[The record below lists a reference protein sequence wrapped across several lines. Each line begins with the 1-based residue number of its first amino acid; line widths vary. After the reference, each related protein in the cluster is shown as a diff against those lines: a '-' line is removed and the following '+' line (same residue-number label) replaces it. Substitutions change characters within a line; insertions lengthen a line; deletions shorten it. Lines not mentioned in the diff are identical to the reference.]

1 MLLRGLSDPDTK
13 IRVANAYAVSKIAH
27 IDWPEEWPNLFNV
40 LLELIKSNSA
50 NDVHGAMRVLT
61 ELVSN
66 DLTVEQFPQIAPVLC
81 PQLLA
86 ILTNDAVSLYGQYIL
101 LMMRELS

>member
-1 MLLRGLSDPDTK
+1 LLLRGLSDPDTK

-40 LLELIKSNSA
+40 LLELIKSSNA

-86 ILTNDAVSLYGQYIL
+86 ILTNDAVS
-101 LMMRELS
+101 

>member
-1 MLLRGLSDPDTK
+1 MD
-13 IRVANAYAVSKIAH
+13 
-27 IDWPEEWPNLFNV
+27 
-40 LLELIKSNSA
+40 LIKSNNS

-66 DLTVEQFPQIAPVLC
+66 DITVEQFPQIAPVLC

-86 ILTNDAVSLYGQYIL
+86 ILTNDAVSLVTRGGMTLEGMQ
-101 LMMRELS
+101 SVS